1 MFGRIVA
8 IGLLAS
14 ALVFAQ
20 RGGGGGGRGG
30 GGGDMG
36 GGGMGFGGA
45 TNKLDRL
52 AESLKLTKDQKKDIK
67 QAMDDAQK
75 EATPIKE
82 QLSKSRL
89 ALAEAVAANKPKEEQ
104 DKASQAVGELETQMT
119 SLELHTF
126 AKMAAMLQD
135 DQKKGNGLTSLFLLT
150 NNAFQGKN
158 WNEM

>member
-1 MFGRIVA
+1 MFGKIVT
-8 IGLLAS
+8 IGLLTS
-14 ALVFAQ
+14 VLVFAQ
-20 RGGGGGGRGG
+20 RGGGRGG

-36 GGGMGFGGA
+36 GGGGGMGFGA

-104 DKASQAVGELETQMT
+104 DKASQVVGELETQMI

-135 DQKKGNGLTSLFLLT
+135 EQKKGQGLTSLFLLT